1 MKTELEIIEMGEFD
15 GVVLVNGD
23 PVNFSVEG
31 GLLSVR
37 LPSWSDVLPGEVRD
51 FLRKDQDV
59 LNAMIYAA
67 SYF

>member
-1 MKTELEIIEMGEFD
+1 MEMEIIEMGEFD

-23 PVNFSVEG
+23 TVKFSVEG

-37 LPSWSDVLPGEVRD
+37 LPSPSDALPGEVRD
-51 FLRKDQDV
+51 FLRKDQGV
-59 LNAMIYAA
+59 LSAMIYAT